1 MLITFELYIPY
12 ILGGIKIKMEEKE
25 SNFFKKI
32 WTSITDFEEY
42 EEFAAEKV
50 SKAIKYLILLTLIF
64 TIIIG
69 IAYTYKFNLAVNG
82 VKSYV
87 RENIED
93 IKMTDR
99 KIRCY
104 S

>member
-1 MLITFELYIPY
+1 
-12 ILGGIKIKMEEKE
+12 MEEKK

-42 EEFAAEKV
+42 EEFAADKV
-50 SKAIKYLILLTLIF
+50 SKAVKYIILLTLIF
-64 TIIIG
+64 TIVIG
-69 IAYTYKFNLAVNG
+69 IAYTYKFNLAVKDIKN
-82 VKSYV
+82 YV
-87 RENIED
+87 NENIED
-93 IKMTDR
+93 IKMIDR

>member
-1 MLITFELYIPY
+1 MLVTFELYIPY
-12 ILGGIKIKMEEKE
+12 ILGGIKIKMEEKK

-42 EEFAAEKV
+42 EEFAADKV
-50 SKAIKYLILLTLIF
+50 SKAVKYIILLTLIF
-64 TIIIG
+64 TIVIG
-69 IAYTYKFNLAVNG
+69 VAYTYKFNLAVKDIKN
-82 VKSYV
+82 YV
-87 RENIED
+87 NENIED
-93 IKMTDR
+93 IKMIDR